1 MSQAFVKDLVPGDVI
16 MTQDGAEKV
25 TSVEQ
30 TEASENMYDVELGEE
45 TDHRYYTGGI
55 LSHNTTS
62 YTIFALWTLI
72 FSPEKRIMLLAN
84 KADTVLEIIGR
95 IQMAYE
101 YLPPWLKPAVTV
113 WNKGE
118 IQFSNKSK
126 IKGFPTASDAARG
139 YTAEIVIMDEA
150 AFVPNNIAS
159 KVFES
164 IYPVI
169 SSSKKS
175 KFIIVSTPNGAD
187 PNNLYYG
194 LWQQAN
200 QKTAEKNKEG
210 WRPFRIDWWDVP
222 GRDQKWKDMTL
233 ASIGAR
239 RFAQEFGNEFLSN
252 QSARKLI
259 DDETIEKFRMKLS
272 EYKAAGFQPMTQKV
286 LSENQKRLFE
296 FQMWHEFD
304 RTRTY
309 MASGDVAE
317 GVGGDSSVLYVWD
330 VTDLKNV
337 RMCARFS
344 SNQVSMTEFAYV
356 CSKIL
361 AAYGDPYLFVE
372 RNGLSSGM
380 IDALRLTYGYQNVAA
395 ESKNGEFGI
404 YSHAA
409 VKIKACLWARE
420 MLTTDGF
427 GFTVYDKDLVD
438 EMGTFVKR
446 DGKSDKT
453 TYAAV
458 SPAHDDHVMAF
469 VWACWALSKDLVE
482 KYFVVAKSFKS
493 VFDQFH
499 PELLV
504 PLQAY
509 SAEMLKKISTDP
521 VFLDFKDFKDQQAGR
536 SVELQKMFEAEDKAD
551 LFKYVEE
558 DPYFENDGSA
568 EWGSP
573 WSRSAINQD
582 DPARQNPN
590 NRMPVFFV

>member
-1 MSQAFVKDLVPGDVI
+1 MKISETIRRLYKKITDIRGVLDVKTDRGWEPVEYVMRTPAQQVYEIATENGLKLNCSADHIVI
-16 MTQDGAEKV
+16 DGEGNEVLAKDSLNREIKTDKGVSRVVSAGPTGKV
-25 TSVEQ
+25 DEL
-30 TEASENMYDVELGEE
+30 YDVSLGGGR
-45 TDHRYYTGGI
+45 HVYYANGM
-55 LSHNTTS
+55 LSHNCV
-62 YTIFALWTLI
+62 ICDE
-72 FSPEKRIMLLAN
+72 FS
-84 KADTVLEIIGR
+84 
-95 IQMAYE
+95 
-101 YLPPWLKPAVTV
+101 
-113 WNKGE
+113 
-118 IQFSNKSK
+118 
-126 IKGFPTASDAARG
+126 
-139 YTAEIVIMDEA
+139 
-150 AFVPNNIAS
+150 FVPNNIAN

-187 PNNLYYG
+187 PNNLYYT

-210 WRPFRIDWWDVP
+210 WKPFRIDWWDVP

-252 QSARKLI
+252 STSRKLI

-272 EYKAAGFQPMTQKV
+272 EYDAVGFRPMTQKI

-304 RTRTY
+304 KGRTY

-337 RMCARFS
+337 RMCAKFS
-344 SNQVSMTEFAYV
+344 SNRASTTEFAYV

-361 AAYGDPYLFVE
+361 AAYGDPFLFVE
-372 RNGLSSGM
+372 RNGLSSGA

-395 ESKNGEFGI
+395 ESRNGEFGI

-458 SPAHDDHVMAF
+458 SPAHDDHVMSF
-469 VWACWALSKDLVE
+469 VWACWALSKDVVE
-482 KYFVVAKSFKS
+482 KYFIVAKSFKS

-499 PELLV
+499 PEMLV

-509 SAEMLKKISTDP
+509 SPDVLKRISDDP
-521 VFLDFKDFKDQQAGR
+521 VFADFKQFKETQAGR
-536 SVELQKMFEAEDKAD
+536 SAELQKMFEAEDQQD
-551 LFKYVEE
+551 LFKYAEE
-558 DPYFENDGSA
+558 DPYFGNDGSA

-573 WSRSAINQD
+573 WSG
-582 DPARQNPN
+582 ARIQQGDGLGEGISPN
-590 NRMPVFFV
+590 NRMPVFFI